1 MKQIEKAAQQRGKAK
16 TNCLSTGEAD
26 SIDPLP
32 GPATQFER
40 VAIHL
45 LENGQDGISALSA
58 LWCLDGLNL
67 HESIS
72 KLRRHHGITI
82 KDTFFVSRYFWG
94 GQSYF
99 KRYWLANRS
108 QAWKV
113 AKLVNQKRRQRGAA
127 LLSLEEC
134 THYFALYSPTFPPN
148 R

>member
-1 MKQIEKAAQQRGKAK
+1 MKQIEKAATQSGTPQ
-16 TNCLSTGEAD
+16 TNCLKTSGAD
-26 SIDPLP
+26 SIGLLP
-32 GPATQFER
+32 GPATQFEL

-82 KDTFFVSRYFWG
+82 KDTFFVYRYFWG

-99 KRYWLANRS
+99 KRYWLANRY
-108 QAWKV
+108 QAFKV
-113 AKLVNQKRRQRGAA
+113 AKLVNHKRRQRGAA